1 MAKILDIQF
10 DVNNQ
15 ELLAFDE
22 GKTIKF
28 NVHQLREVKELFHR
42 YDEATLIHNS
52 EDEEEEFHYFCKS
65 AKPNTSKKQIRGRLG
80 TSYLVVVLFAQIPKS
95 IIF

>member
-28 NVHQLREVKELFHR
+28 NVYQLREVKELFHR

-52 EDEEEEFHYFCKS
+52 EDEEEEFHYFCKKMAEMS
-65 AKPNTSKKQIRGRLG
+65 PEAVDVASP
-80 TSYLVVVLFAQIPKS
+80 YLN
-95 IIF
+95 